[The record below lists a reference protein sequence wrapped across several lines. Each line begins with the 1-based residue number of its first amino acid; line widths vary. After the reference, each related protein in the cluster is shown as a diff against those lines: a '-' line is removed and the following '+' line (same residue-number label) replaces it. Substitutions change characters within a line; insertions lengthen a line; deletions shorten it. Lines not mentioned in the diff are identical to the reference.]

1 MGLEIGRKG
10 LSVHQQAL
18 NTTGHN
24 ISNADNKEYSRQ
36 RVIMTSAD
44 PIYNPSLNRANSAG
58 AIGQGTVV
66 ASIERIRDSFIDDRI
81 IDETNAKGYWKTR
94 DEFIYQVEK
103 VYNEPSDQSIRSN
116 MDKLWVAWEE
126 LSKYPEERATREVVK
141 ERAVSLSN
149 EIQNVFRQLDKLR
162 TNSNSQIE
170 HKVNQINLYASNLRD
185 LNVRIVKSEAVGD
198 SPNDLLDKRDALIEK
213 LSSLIDV
220 SVSRSDEDEIMVYIG
235 SENLVQG
242 EVFRPLAVKF
252 DPENNGLYKIE
263 WKETGTSVKVKGGE
277 LGGLLSVRDG
287 VLKENINDLNSF
299 AINLTDLTNEVHND
313 GFGRRGDT
321 NNAFFENLSLSDNV
335 EGNYDL
341 NNDGQKDV
349 TAIFK
354 VSGRNKISDTTAAIG
369 INGVLTFNTNDEN
382 ESTVQVSYREKD
394 TIKTV
399 MKKINDRKS
408 GVVAYLNHNN
418 QLSLKSTVAKD
429 SDNKNFMIRH
439 LEDSGQLLVG
449 VAGILKQSGAQ
460 GAFDYKRV
468 NDIVKFA
475 SDREKITL
483 TPRFNPAARMAVD
496 KGLLADID
504 KIAAAKGKDLGGTG
518 DFNKTNGIG
527 DGSNAL
533 AMAKLRHG
541 VTMVDTNTTFS
552 DFYTSIISRIGSQ
565 GEESRDR
572 LSNQES
578 ILKNLGN
585 LRESV
590 SGINLDEEMSN
601 MVAFQHGY
609 NAAARVISTMDKM
622 LETIIN
628 RMGV

>member
-1 MGLEIGRKG
+1 
-10 LSVHQQAL
+10 
-18 NTTGHN
+18 
-24 ISNADNKEYSRQ
+24 
-36 RVIMTSAD
+36 
-44 PIYNPSLNRANSAG
+44 
-58 AIGQGTVV
+58 
-66 ASIERIRDSFIDDRI
+66 
-81 IDETNAKGYWKTR
+81 
-94 DEFIYQVEK
+94 
-103 VYNEPSDQSIRSN
+103 
-116 MDKLWVAWEE
+116 
-126 LSKYPEERATREVVK
+126 
-141 ERAVSLSN
+141 
-149 EIQNVFRQLDKLR
+149 
-162 TNSNSQIE
+162 
-170 HKVNQINLYASNLRD
+170 
-185 LNVRIVKSEAVGD
+185 
-198 SPNDLLDKRDALIEK
+198 
-213 LSSLIDV
+213 
-220 SVSRSDEDEIMVYIG
+220 MVYIG

-468 NDIVKFA
+468 
-475 SDREKITL
+475 
-483 TPRFNPAARMAVD
+483 
-496 KGLLADID
+496 
-504 KIAAAKGKDLGGTG
+504 
-518 DFNKTNGIG
+518 KTNGIG